1 MAEDYYK
8 TLGLD
13 RDASQADIDKAY
25 AKLARKYHPDVN
37 PDDKTAKKKF
47 QAVQAAYDVLK
58 DPSKR
63 EMYNRYGS
71 SFEQMGGGGPQPG
84 PQWRTAAGGPG
95 GAGGPEFDFSQIF
108 GGGEG
113 GGGFADLFGQFRR
126 GAASGPGRRS
136 KAAGRAPGADLQ
148 SEIQIP
154 FNLAVTGGETQLSI
168 SRPSGQ
174 VETLNVKIPAG
185 IEDGK
190 RIRLRGQGE
199 SAPDGERGDIL
210 LTVRIG
216 AHPWFTRRGEHLY
229 VRVPVSLREAA
240 EGAMVDV
247 PTPKGAVSLRI
258 PPGASS
264 GKKLRIKGH
273 GVSPPGKPPG
283 DLYVE
288 VQVVLPAKLDEPS
301 LEAIRKIDA
310 SHPLQPRKELRW

>member
-8 TLGLD
+8 TLGLS

-84 PQWRTAAGGPG
+84 PQWRAAGAGPG
-95 GAGGPEFDFSQIF
+95 GAEFDFSQLF
-108 GGGEG
+108 GGEG
-113 GGGFADLFGQFRR
+113 AGGFADLFGQFRR
-126 GAASGPGRRS
+126 GAPGGPGRRGR
-136 KAAGRAPGADLQ
+136 AAGRAPGADLH
-148 SEIQIP
+148 SEVQIP
-154 FNLAVTGGETQLSI
+154 FNLAVTGGETHLSI

-174 VETLNVKIPAG
+174 VETLSVKIPKG

-190 RIRLRGQGE
+190 KIRLRGQGE
-199 SAPDGERGDIL
+199 AGAGGARGDIL
-210 LTVRIG
+210 LTVRVA

-240 EGAMVDV
+240 EGATVDV
-247 PTPKGAVSLRI
+247 PTPQGTVALRI
-258 PPGASS
+258 PPGVSS

-273 GVSPPGKPPG
+273 GVAASGKPAG
-283 DLYVE
+283 DLFAE
-288 VQVVLPAKLDEPS
+288 LQVVLPAKLDEAS
-301 LEAIRKIDA
+301 LEAIRQIDA
-310 SHPLQPRKELRW
+310 KHPVHPRRELRW

>member
-8 TLGLD
+8 TLGLS

-71 SFEQMGGGGPQPG
+71 SFEQMGAGGPQPG
-84 PQWRTAAGGPG
+84 PQWRAAGAGPG
-95 GAGGPEFDFSQIF
+95 GADFDFSQIF
-108 GGGEG
+108 GGEG
-113 GGGFADLFGQFRR
+113 AGGFSDLFGQFRR
-126 GAASGPGRRS
+126 GGAAPGGRRGRAASRP
-136 KAAGRAPGADLQ
+136 PGADLH
-148 SEIQIP
+148 SEVQIP
-154 FNLAVTGGETQLSI
+154 FNLAVSGGETQLSI

-174 VETLNVKIPAG
+174 SETLSVKIPKG
-185 IEDGK
+185 IDDGK
-190 RIRLRGQGE
+190 KIRLRGQGE
-199 SAPDGERGDIL
+199 AGPGGERGDIL
-210 LTVRIG
+210 LTVRV
-216 AHPWFTRRGEHLY
+216 APHPWFTRKGENLY

-240 EGAMVDV
+240 EGATVDV
-247 PTPKGAVSLRI
+247 PTPQGTVSLRI

-273 GVSPPGKPPG
+273 GVAASGKPAG
-283 DLYVE
+283 DLFAE
-288 VQVVLPAKLDEPS
+288 LQVVLPAKLDEPS
-301 LEAIRKIDA
+301 LDAIRQIDA
-310 SHPLQPRKELRW
+310 KHPVHPRRELRW